1 MIRPVGDLLANLA
14 QWITNVVYSFG
25 YVGVFV
31 LVVIGNLHL
40 PVPTQ
45 ITLPLAGFLVGQGQF
60 AFVPVMAS
68 STAAAVAVSIV
79 FYYVGFWIGEENLRR
94 FVGRFG
100 RFVFVGEKDL
110 DRASAVFDRHGGKA
124 ILIGHLVPGVGAFIS
139 IPAGLRHVSI
149 LGWFMFYTVIGSI
162 LWNAGFVVL
171 GWVLGENWQVVQQYA
186 SVIEYAAL
194 AIFVAVV
201 IWFVW
206 RRWKARG

>member
-1 MIRPVGDLLANLA
+1 M
-14 QWITNVVYSFG
+14 
-25 YVGVFV
+25 
-31 LVVIGNLHL
+31 
-40 PVPTQ
+40 
-45 ITLPLAGFLVGQGQF
+45 
-60 AFVPVMAS
+60 
-68 STAAAVAVSIV
+68 
-79 FYYVGFWIGEENLRR
+79 
-94 FVGRFG
+94 
-100 RFVFVGEKDL
+100 
-110 DRASAVFDRHGGKA
+110 
-124 ILIGHLVPGVGAFIS
+124 
-139 IPAGLRHVSI
+139 SI